1 MEPTMSN
8 VFELRPEEALKGGLT
23 LPEAERKEAALALAE
38 QLRADGVPAD
48 ALGLWVSI
56 IHAALD
62 AGITGQSLERLRI
75 GLQRIVRTPHFSAWA
90 DTLLPLLVDTTSV
103 EAALE
108 LVVTAYKLRLLND
121 ALLSRS

>member
-1 MEPTMSN
+1 MSN
-8 VFELRPEEALKGGLT
+8 IFELRPEEALKGGLT
-23 LPEAERKEAALALAE
+23 LSEAERNEVALALAE

-48 ALGLWVSI
+48 ALGLWVSM
-56 IHAALD
+56 IHMALD
-62 AGITGQSLERLRI
+62 AGITSESLERLRK
-75 GLQRIVRTPHFSAWA
+75 GLRRIVTTQHFSAWVDA
-90 DTLLPLLVDTTSV
+90 LEPLLVDSASV